1 MRREPSWKNVVG
13 LKQTPTSVGKCKEG
27 SSVPKWILQVLWIF
41 MSHAWKLSKQ
51 KDFQKAQTLGQM
63 MTKTCLALRWNM
75 KTKNKYMKC
84 TRCRSNQNFIMTK
97 CENINMKITYQ
108 DYGARL
114 YFKLMLNRLKVM
126 EQFTFIYTF
135 LGT

>member
-1 MRREPSWKNVVG
+1 
-13 LKQTPTSVGKCKEG
+13 
-27 SSVPKWILQVLWIF
+27 
-41 MSHAWKLSKQ
+41 
-51 KDFQKAQTLGQM
+51 M